1 MVTLSPTI
9 RSLLDRPDLPELA
22 PSRGRDEILLGRIQ
36 SLTPESLVAPER
48 LWDALSGKLLKAGL
62 LLWQDFLDAAHEIA
76 QEIETQDG
84 SYWHGFMHRR
94 EPDADNA
101 RYWFRQVGR
110 HPIFP
115 DLLSAATAI
124 APELIK
130 GEHWNPFTFID
141 LCEKAREDRDQ
152 RADAVCRNIQKAEF
166 DLLLEHTYRKAVG
179 ADPQPHS
186 AGS

>member
-36 SLTPESLVAPER
+36 SLTPENLVAPER
-48 LWDALSGKLLKAGL
+48 LCDALSGKLLRAGL

-101 RYWFRQVGR
+101 RYWFRQVGS

-124 APELIK
+124 SSELIK
-130 GEHWNPFTFID
+130 GATSCWSIRTARPSAPILSRTVPD
-141 LCEKAREDRDQ
+141 LDQLASQYCTREGMSWHGRPARGD
-152 RADAVCRNIQKAEF
+152 
-166 DLLLEHTYRKAVG
+166 
-179 ADPQPHS
+179 
-186 AGS
+186 